1 MADRITTTTPT
12 SEQPSL
18 TSLVSGIVTDLQH
31 LIRQELQLARR
42 EVHQEWEKTKTAAA
56 SMAAGAALCLMAGL
70 LLCLM
75 LPLLLYDVLPKIPLW
90 GWFGIVGALLGLVGA
105 LLLAVGRSKAAEVH
119 VIPPQTAETM
129 RENVQWIQ
137 NQK

>member
-1 MADRITTTTPT
+1 MADRIITTAPT

-31 LIRQELQLARR
+31 LIRQELNLART

-70 LLCLM
+70 LLSLM
-75 LPLLLYDVLPKIPLW
+75 LPLLLNWAVPSIPLW
-90 GWFGIVGALLGLVGA
+90 GWFGIVGALLGLAGA
-105 LLLAVGRSKAAEVH
+105 LLLALGRAKAADVH